1 MSVEIVIEVTKG
13 TSRQAEYRYDE
24 SESIIVGRQA
34 DCGIIL
40 QETTVSRYHCLLE
53 IAETEIKL
61 QDFGSKNGTFR
72 IPAGKSAIPTDET
85 RIRQFETITLF
96 DGDTVFIGK
105 DCALSVHVR
114 EEKGRQRCKICGKV
128 FFDETAEVEICTSCM
143 KNEMAVMHYLLREAG
158 PVRKQTS
165 GPDIGGYRKIRLL
178 GAGATGEA
186 WLLADPANSRQVVCK
201 RLLQAEM
208 LGELGE
214 RKRQHF
220 LREASI
226 GAQLSHPNVVVQ
238 YGSGEDDGVPYILM
252 EYCPGGSVADYM
264 DRCKP
269 TLGAK
274 LGIDMATHIILQ
286 VLKAL
291 EYVHAVPIDTT
302 LANGEKQIMHGVV
315 HRDIKP
321 GNIFMMDYSDKTEV
335 KLADFGFAKAFEA
348 AGMTKFTST
357 GDRAGTWD
365 FTPRMQI
372 HDYRYAKPD
381 VDLWSTAA
389 TYYYLLTGSPPK
401 DTLGVPNPLLVAVNT
416 NATPIQRRNPD
427 IPRRLAEVIDFALGE
442 PENKCNVHSA
452 AEFRRLIEASL

>member
-1 MSVEIVIEVTKG
+1 MSVEVVIKITQG
-13 TSRQAEYRYDE
+13 TSGQTEYCYDG
-24 SESIIVGRQA
+24 SESIIIGRQA

-40 QETTVSRYHCLLE
+40 QEATVSRFHCLLE
-53 IAETEIKL
+53 IAAPEIKL
-61 QDFGSKNGTFR
+61 QDFGSRNGTFR
-72 IPAGKSAIPTDET
+72 ISAGKNAVPSEET
-85 RIRQFETITLF
+85 QVQKFETITLL

-114 EEKGRQRCKICGKV
+114 EEKGRHRCKICGKG
-128 FFDETAEVEICTSCM
+128 FFDENAEVEICSTCM

-158 PVRKQTS
+158 PVRKRNT
-165 GPDIGGYRKIRLL
+165 GPDIGGYQKIRLL

-186 WLLADPANSRQVVCK
+186 WLLADPANGRQVVCK

-208 LGELGE
+208 LGD
-214 RKRQHF
+214 RKRQRF
-220 LREASI
+220 LREAAI
-226 GAQLSHPNVVVQ
+226 GAQLSHPNVVGQ
-238 YGSGEDDGVPYILM
+238 FGSGEDDNVPYILM

-264 DRCKP
+264 DRCKV

-274 LGIDMATHIILQ
+274 LSISMATHIVLQ

-291 EYVHAVPIDTT
+291 EYVHAVPVETT
-302 LANGEKQIMHGVV
+302 LANGEKQLMHGVV

-321 GNIFMMDYSDKTEV
+321 GNIFMMDYSEKAEV

-357 GDRAGTWD
+357 GERAGTWD

-372 HDYRYAKPD
+372 NDYRYAKPD
-381 VDLWSTAA
+381 VDIWSTAA

-401 DTLGVPNPLLVAVNT
+401 DTLGVPNPLPIALNT
-416 NATPIQRRNPD
+416 NATPIQRRNPQ
-427 IPRRLAEVIDFALGE
+427 IPQRLAEVIDFALGE
-442 PENKCNVHSA
+442 PENRSNIQSA
-452 AEFRRLIEASL
+452 AEFRRMIEAAL